1 MHCPLQETEEATSS
15 QQGPGLAILSTG
27 GSVSQAHPSC
37 KILTAEMINTYRN
50 NHSLDS
56 KE

>member
-37 KILTAEMINTYRN
+37 KILTAEMINTYKN